1 VDLEDDELLEQ
12 LALDIDT
19 ELLKWINTFEIP
31 ALALSAVMLARL
43 AWLAKLGNYEK
54 DFLQLLEHPKN
65 IMGDDDVPVKV
76 VH

>member
-1 VDLEDDELLEQ
+1 MDFENDEMLDQ

-19 ELLKWINTFEIP
+19 ELLQWINTFEIP
-31 ALALSAVMLARL
+31 ALALSAVILARL

-65 IMGDDDVPVKV
+65 IMGDGEAEKV
-76 VH
+76 IH